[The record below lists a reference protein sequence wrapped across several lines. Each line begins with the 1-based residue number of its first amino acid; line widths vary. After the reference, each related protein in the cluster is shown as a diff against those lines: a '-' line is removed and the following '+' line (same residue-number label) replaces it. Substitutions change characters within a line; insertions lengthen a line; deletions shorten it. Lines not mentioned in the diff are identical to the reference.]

1 MEWGLWI
8 VTGTA
13 LLISFCKNRAKTI
26 GALKMAAKRLLKI
39 TPLFLLV
46 MVLFSFFITA
56 VPKSF
61 IQETIGADSG
71 IMGLLISLGIGSVA
85 FMPGFIAFP
94 LCAMLK
100 TQDVPFYILAGFS
113 ITLMNVGILSFPLQ
127 KKYLGWKVAVLR
139 NLIGFLSALLIAVI
153 VGIAFGE
160 ISL

>member
-26 GALKMAAKRLLKI
+26 GALKMAVKRLWKI
-39 TPLFLLV
+39 TPVFLLV
-46 MVLFSFFITA
+46 MLLFSFFITT

-61 IQETIGADSG
+61 IHETIGTGSG
-71 IMGLLISLGIGSVA
+71 ISGLLTSLGIGSLA
-85 FMPGFIAFP
+85 FIPGFIAFP

-100 TQDVPFYILAGFS
+100 SQNVPFYILAGFS
-113 ITLMNVGILSFPLQ
+113 IALMNVGILSFPLQ
-127 KKYLGWKVAVLR
+127 KQYLGWKVAVIR
-139 NLIGFLSALLIAVI
+139 NLIGFLAALLIAVI
-153 VGIAFGE
+153 VGIIFGE